1 MGRWKNIS
9 DDVMGAM
16 PTTEL
21 KGFICDVDVDPM
33 GEMTEEAREAAEE
46 RFFREIDKMLPE
58 YATYVPESSSIR
70 LPIDQADGFE
80 VDWEYI
86 LAEAYRRIS
95 E

>member
-1 MGRWKNIS
+1 MGRWNKIS
-9 DDVMGAM
+9 NEAMGAM

-21 KGFICDVDVDPM
+21 KGFICNIDVDPM
-33 GEMTEEAREAAEE
+33 GEMTEEEREVSEE
-46 RFFREIDKMLPE
+46 RFFRELDKMLPE

-70 LPIDQADGFE
+70 LPIDKADGFE
-80 VDWEYI
+80 IDWKYI